1 MGTTSGLS
9 EERRTQ
15 LKALIEA
22 QAKRSGDSTATPS
35 AIPSDT
41 EQRRTQLQTL
51 VGQSGGHQG
60 TKSASTPAPSQSS
73 KPSQPASAPTSKAEV
88 SDEELRSAAIRAA
101 HARAEQQAEEEQVP
115 ASSKP
120 EQPKPTPK
128 AAATPEKRSASTEG
142 AGMSDDKAARLAA
155 VREANAKKKAA
166 SGASPEAPS
175 KKSESATGQS
185 DDKAARLAAIREAN
199 AKKQAGGEGAAA
211 APAAKPAAAKAAEKP
226 AAAAKPKPAAKKSAT
241 DDIPSLTTK
250 GLIMRLVVGA
260 ILGAIMFVAFQ
271 TTTVHFTSQMAAGIT
286 GAALGAFSGYLFGLW
301 PPYAGDETTE

>member
-1 MGTTSGLS
+1 
-9 EERRTQ
+9 
-15 LKALIEA
+15 
-22 QAKRSGDSTATPS
+22 
-35 AIPSDT
+35 
-41 EQRRTQLQTL
+41 
-51 VGQSGGHQG
+51 
-60 TKSASTPAPSQSS
+60 
-73 KPSQPASAPTSKAEV
+73 V

-155 VREANAKKKAA
+155 
-166 SGASPEAPS
+166 
-175 KKSESATGQS
+175 
-185 DDKAARLAAIREAN
+185 IREAN

-226 AAAAKPKPAAKKSAT
+226 AAAAKPKPAAKKPAA
-241 DDIPSLTTK
+241 DDVPSLTTK
-250 GLIMRLVVGA
+250 GLVMRLVVGA

-286 GAALGAFSGYLFGLW
+286 GAVLGGFSGYLFGLW